1 MKYTNSRYG
10 TAGLLSPNTEAKIVD
25 PESGEALP
33 VNRTG
38 ELWITG
44 PYVMKGKTLNY
55 RMRIIVFHF

>member
-1 MKYTNSRYG
+1 V
-10 TAGLLSPNTEAKIVD
+10 GLLSPYTEAKIVD

-38 ELWITG
+38 ELWIRD

-55 RMRIIVFHF
+55 CMRISVFHF

>member
-1 MKYTNSRYG
+1 V
-10 TAGLLSPNTEAKIVD
+10 GLLSPYTGAKIVD

-38 ELWITG
+38 ELWIRD

-55 RMRIIVFHF
+55 CMRISVFHF